1 MKFYTRYGGIETSTP
16 WNRPTDEQCRVW
28 RDSLSFPLDD
38 WYIVGNFIEKY
49 SPTWDIDIILIQKPL
64 RAHLNDLSDMFSE
77 MIDKGFKNNLLID
90 PCWMP
95 EFYQDEWRGIRKIR
109 PDKEFY
115 KEYLDGVYHSIY
127 EADEVEQLHPQL
139 WEYKYFK
146 PHNNWFKGKNRG
158 YSFTGIPLS
167 QF

>member
-1 MKFYTRYGGIETSTP
+1 MKFYTRYGGITTTTP
-16 WNRPTDEQCRVW
+16 WNRPTTEQCIIW
-28 RDSLSFPLDD
+28 RDSLSFQLTD

-49 SPTWDIDIILIQKPL
+49 SSTWDIDIILIQNPL
-64 RAHLNDLSDMFSE
+64 KTHLNDLSDMFTE

-95 EFYQDEWRGIRKIR
+95 EFYQDEWRPIRKIR

-115 KEYLDGVYHSIY
+115 KEYLGGVYHSVY

-139 WEYKYFK
+139 WEYKYLK

-158 YSFTGIPLS
+158 YNFTGIPLDK
-167 QF
+167 F